1 MTDEPGMQRWNRRAS
16 VVLAAATV
24 LGAPMTACGNSRVD
38 DGAGSTGGPPEGA
51 PSATVVDDGDGVRRV
66 PEEFPTVQ
74 AALDAAVDGDTVLVA
89 PGIWSESIRMPS
101 AAVTLASRLILD
113 GDTAA
118 VERTVIDG
126 GGEDWVLRFDS
137 TAGHSRI
144 IGLTL
149 RNAEDC
155 IFPHAP
161 FDFVAGVVTGCVDG
175 IDYEA
180 GSGGRLADS
189 RLSDNRDDGVDLDGD
204 VVVVIEGNDIRDNA
218 QDGIEM
224 RFQPWTGPVRRTVIR
239 GNVITRN
246 GQDGI
251 QFIGYA
257 EPSAREILVED
268 NRILDNGMAG
278 IGCMDRQDTQEDYR
292 AARLAEPI
300 TLRGNTFEG
309 NGRAISCTG
318 LTDDPAAVP

>member
-1 MTDEPGMQRWNRRAS
+1 MTNEPGVRRWIRRIGAA
-16 VVLAAATV
+16 LAAAALV
-24 LGAPMTACGNSRVD
+24 GGPIAGCGNGGVD
-38 DGAGSTGGPPEGA
+38 DEADSPGELPGGGP
-51 PSATVVDDGDGVRRV
+51 SAAVGHGSDGIHRV
-66 PEEFPTVQ
+66 PEEFATVQ
-74 AALDAAVDGDTVLVA
+74 AALDAAASGDTVLVA
-89 PGIWSESIRMPS
+89 PGTWTESIRMPE

-113 GDTAA
+113 GDSTV

-126 GGEDWVLRFDS
+126 GGADWVLRFEAS
-137 TAGHSRI
+137 AGYSRV

-149 RNAEDC
+149 RHAEDC
-155 IFPHAP
+155 IYPHAP
-161 FDFVAGVVTGCVDG
+161 FDFIAGVVTGCVDG

-180 GSGGRLADS
+180 GSGGHLAGS
-189 RLSDNRDDGVDLDGD
+189 RLYANHDDGVDLDGD
-204 VVVVIEGNDIRDNA
+204 VAIVIENNEIRDNA

-239 GNVITRN
+239 GNVISGN

-257 EPSAREILVED
+257 EPSAREVLVAD

-278 IGCMDRQDTQEDYR
+278 IGCMDRQDTEEDFR

-300 TLRGNTFEG
+300 TLQGNILEG
-309 NGRAISCTG
+309 NQRAISCTG
-318 LTDDPAAVP
+318 LVNRVSSAR

>member
-1 MTDEPGMQRWNRRAS
+1 MPEMSTRCWTRIGVELAIA
-16 VVLAAATV
+16 VVLAASIA
-24 LGAPMTACGNSRVD
+24 ACR
-38 DGAGSTGGPPEGA
+38 DGGEGDAADSAGGRRSGSPA
-51 PSATVVDDGDGVRRV
+51 AAAGDGIHRV

-74 AALDAAVDGDTVLVA
+74 AALDAAADGDTVLVA
-89 PGIWSESIRMPS
+89 PGTWTESIRMPE
-101 AAVTLASRLILD
+101 AAVTLGSRLIQ
-113 GDTAA
+113 GDSAA
-118 VERTVIDG
+118 VDGTVIDG
-126 GGEDWVLRFDS
+126 GGADWVLRFEAS
-137 TAGHSRI
+137 AGYSRI

-155 IFPHAP
+155 IYPHAP
-161 FDFVAGVVTGCVDG
+161 FDFIAGVVTGCVDG

-180 GSGGRLADS
+180 GSGGYLAGS
-189 RLSDNRDDGVDLDGD
+189 RLYGNTDDGVDLDGD
-204 VVVVIEGNDIRDNA
+204 VAIVIEGNEIRDNA

-239 GNVITRN
+239 GNVIASN

-257 EPSAREILVED
+257 EPSAREVLVAD

-278 IGCMDRQDTQEDYR
+278 IGCMDRQDTEEDFR

-300 TLRGNTFEG
+300 TLRGNILEG
-309 NGRAISCTG
+309 NRRAISCTG
-318 LTDDPAAVP
+318 LVNRVPFPR